1 MSTDNEEMTE
11 EEVTEKVM
19 GSDEQTTEDQ
29 TDTVEVE
36 LKSDEKEEVKEESDN
51 QESSETKSEP
61 EQAESKAESKKDQSS
76 KTKYQRRI
84 DDLVAK
90 QREAER
96 QRDEY
101 FQVAQKVMDENKSL
115 RQRAGDFG
123 KFGSQEFENRVNA
136 QSEAA
141 KIAYRKA
148 YEEGDA
154 DKIIEAQ
161 QQMIQ
166 AESARNNVSSM
177 KRAAENIAQPTEY
190 NLTPPPNNKAME
202 WANRNSWFNKDMV
215 MTNAAYTIHDE
226 LLKSG
231 VQADSDA
238 YYDSLDQRLRTEF
251 PHKFQ
256 TQGEETNT
264 PKETTKTVAKTV
276 VTPAGNNVS
285 QKSRKV
291 RLTPSQVAVANRL
304 GVPLEDY
311 AKEFVSLNNS

>member
-1 MSTDNEEMTE
+1 MSKENEEITE
-11 EEVTEKVM
+11 EEIAEKVI
-19 GSDEQTTEDQ
+19 GSDEQSAEDQ
-29 TDTVEVE
+29 TDAVEVE
-36 LKSDEKEEVKEESDN
+36 LK
-51 QESSETKSEP
+51 TK
-61 EQAESKAESKKDQSS
+61 KRGKG
-76 KTKYQRRI
+76 RI
-84 DDLVAK
+84 DDLVAR

-101 FQVAQKVMDENKSL
+101 FSVAQKVLDENKSL

-141 KIAYRKA
+141 KVAYRKA

-166 AESARNNVSSM
+166 AESARNNVGSM
-177 KRAAENIAQPTEY
+177 RRAAENIAQPSDF

-231 VQADSDA
+231 VQADTDD
-238 YYDSLDQRLRTEF
+238 YYNNLDQRLRTEF

-256 TQGEETNT
+256 SEGDRANT

-285 QKSRKV
+285 NKSRKV